1 MYDSNYLNTKLYMP
15 SVRENY
21 VSRETLIGKINENR
35 KKEHK
40 IILVSAEAGYGK
52 TTLISGWISQLNQ
65 NFSWLSL
72 DEYDNDPITFIK
84 YFVMAIRKVNESFGK
99 TIENILS
106 TIKLPRVE
114 VISAYILEELA
125 GLNKGFILV
134 LDDYHIITNT
144 YIHKLMQRLIDS
156 NVNNILFTIITRQD
170 PPFNISRWRAGDR
183 LTELRSYD
191 LRFETDEIK
200 EFFNKKFNISF
211 EHETLKILEEKT
223 EGWAAGLQ
231 LIGLSLKNI
240 KKEQQESSFIEQFN
254 GNNRFV
260 ADYIMEE
267 VYQRQDAQLRI
278 FLKKTS
284 VLKSFNAELCN
295 TVTGLSNSN
304 QIIERLERDNLFIVP
319 LDSSRTWY
327 RYHHLF
333 SGFLRSGIDEN
344 LKTEILRKASAWC
357 KAEGFIESAF
367 EYALDARDSGMTLS
381 LVNQVSSQYLHNG
394 AIETLLELLDSVKEI
409 CNKTDPRI
417 ETCRA
422 WCLFLLGKTGQAYK
436 ILKELLGLQGIMDSE
451 IYGKIQSLEAIIYTN
466 IDKSRAVMLAE
477 EAVSIL
483 KDEDRLFY
491 NIALRTLGLV
501 KMSVGAIPEAASAF
515 KKIIED
521 VEFKN
526 YRFIELSA
534 FINYTECLIAMGRRR
549 EAQNLC
555 EELLAEYTDQFGEP
569 LAMAKMV
576 YLTMGKIFYIGNELE
591 KAKRYLHEGITFLRE
606 IKLVSTIGN
615 AEGIYIK
622 LLYIIGE
629 KSNAFKTAYKYK
641 NISKISNLYNVY
653 EKLEA
658 LEIDLSI
665 KEKNHLKVLEWV
677 REREE
682 FINSV
687 HCQLSGYAK
696 ITYIR
701 ALIYKE
707 MYNEA
712 EKELMFEKE
721 LAKKCDNYEQLI
733 TILILTALV
742 KKYNGAESEAL
753 IYIEEAVKLAA
764 PEGYIRNFLDE
775 DSDILTLVQK
785 VREVAPD
792 FVDQMDGKKPGHAN
806 VLVEPLKAKEYE
818 ILKLIAAGLSN
829 AEISNRLYITTGTVK
844 WYIKN
849 IYSKMGVNKRTQA
862 IKKARQFGII

>member
-21 VSRETLIGKINENR
+21 VSRETLIGKINENL

-52 TTLISGWISQLNQ
+52 TTLMSGWLSQLNQ
-65 NFSWLSL
+65 SFSWLSL
-72 DEYDNDPITFIK
+72 DEYDNDPITFLK

-99 TIENILS
+99 TIENIMS
-106 TIKLPRVE
+106 TLKLPRVE
-114 VISAYILEELA
+114 VISSYILEEFA
-125 GLNKGFILV
+125 GINNRFILV
-134 LDDYHIITNT
+134 LDDYHIIANT

-156 NVNNILFTIITRQD
+156 NINNILFIILTRQD
-170 PPFNISRWRAGDR
+170 PPLNLSRWRAGDR
-183 LTELRSYD
+183 LTELRSSD

-200 EFFNKKFNISF
+200 EFFSKKFNISF
-211 EHETLKILEEKT
+211 EYETLKMLEEKT

-254 GNNRFV
+254 GNNRFI

-284 VLKSFNAELCN
+284 VLKGFNADLCDA
-295 TVTGLSNSN
+295 VTGLSNSK

-333 SGFLRSGIDEN
+333 SGFLRTGIDEN
-344 LKTEILRKASAWC
+344 MKKEIFRKASVWC
-357 KAEGFIESAF
+357 KAEGCIESAF
-367 EYALDARDSGMTLS
+367 EYALDARDSEMTLS

-394 AIETLLELLDSVKEI
+394 AIEALLELLDSVKEI
-409 CNKTDPRI
+409 SNKTDPKV
-417 ETCRA
+417 ETYRA

-436 ILKELLGLQGIMDSE
+436 ILKELLALQGIMDSE
-451 IYGKIQSLEAIIYTN
+451 IYGKIQSLEAIIYTD

-501 KMSVGAIPEAASAF
+501 KISAGAIPEATSAF
-515 KKIIED
+515 KKIIEGVD
-521 VEFKN
+521 FKN

-555 EELLAEYTDQFGEP
+555 EELLAEYTDQYGEP

-576 YLTMGKIFYIGNELE
+576 YLTIGKCFYIGNELE
-591 KAKRYLHEGITFLRE
+591 KARRYLHEGITFLRE
-606 IKLVSTIGN
+606 MKLVSTMGN
-615 AEGIYIK
+615 AEGVYIK

-629 KSNAFKTAYKYK
+629 KSNAFKTAYKYL
-641 NISKISNLYNVY
+641 NLSKISNFYNVY

-665 KEKNHLKVLEWV
+665 KEKNHIKVIEWM
-677 REREE
+677 RER
-682 FINSV
+682 V
-687 HCQLSGYAK
+687 HCPLPGYAK
-696 ITYIR
+696 LTYIR
-701 ALIYKE
+701 GLIYKE

-712 EKELMFEKE
+712 ESLLMHEKE
-721 LAKKCDNYEQLI
+721 SAKRSDNYEQLI

-742 KKYNGAESEAL
+742 KKCNGAESEAL

-775 DSDILTLVQK
+775 DSDIMTLVQK
-785 VREVAPD
+785 VRYVAPD
-792 FVDQMDGKKPGHAN
+792 FVDQMDGKKPGHSNA
-806 VLVEPLKAKEYE
+806 LAEPLKAKEYE
-818 ILKLIAAGLSN
+818 ILRLIAAGLSN
-829 AEISNRLYITTGTVK
+829 AEISDNLYITTGTVK

-849 IYSKMGVNKRTQA
+849 IYAKMGVNKRTQA